1 MAVSHETGTVLRLRL
16 IMCRNFDQLT
26 VFWNVINIL
35 LALFL
40 QIISFHFSRKH
51 VKTWMRPRMK
61 LWRKSSIIISCMTA
75 LLLMFSSITLWSVCS
90 QSQTLHPGKDVWQKG
105 IFSLIFTL
113 QFAFSCKF
121 FAGSSLMPTV
131 SPWFGAANLG

>member
-1 MAVSHETGTVLRLRL
+1 MKSMFQVCCDNMKGVEKGLDWVLHHLAKRRREWQYHMKQGQSWDWSCAE
-16 IMCRNFDQLT
+16 ILT
-26 VFWNVINIL
+26 NLLYFEMLWNVINIL

-40 QIISFHFSRKH
+40 QIISFHFSRKN

-105 IFSLIFTL
+105 IFS
-113 QFAFSCKF
+113 
-121 FAGSSLMPTV
+121 
-131 SPWFGAANLG
+131 